1 MVPTG
6 TPVPV
11 AVNPTLEAP
20 GGGIAM
26 TTPQPTVL
34 SVVTLAPVSTVI
46 GPSPTPTIVWGDL
59 PRRERT
65 PLLGNFKLSLTPA
78 TLAVI
83 AGLIIL
89 GAVLIVVYMASRR
102 GKNQA

>member
-1 MVPTG
+1 M
-6 TPVPV
+6 PVV
-11 AVNPTLEAP
+11 VNPTLEAP
-20 GGGIAM
+20 RGGIAM
-26 TTPQPTVL
+26 ATPQPTVL
-34 SVVTLAPVSTVI
+34 SVITLAPASTVI

-65 PLLGNFKLSLTPA
+65 PLLGDFKLSLTPA

-83 AGLIIL
+83 AGLIVL

-102 GKNQA
+102 GKNKT